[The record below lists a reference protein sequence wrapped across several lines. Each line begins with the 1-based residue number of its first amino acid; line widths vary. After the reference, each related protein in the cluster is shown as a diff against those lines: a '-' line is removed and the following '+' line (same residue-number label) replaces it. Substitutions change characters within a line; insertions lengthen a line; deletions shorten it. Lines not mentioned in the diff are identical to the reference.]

1 MQTQTDINLADIC
14 LTLIEVPGHMRT
26 KAVSKKPINRHDTT
40 LTEANNHENN
50 FQQSMTW
57 H

>member
-1 MQTQTDINLADIC
+1 VQTQTDINLADIC